1 MSRKEGCKEIIYSMP
16 RLMQTGELYTKK
28 LDKKYQ
34 VSVPRFNYLLTL
46 YENSV
51 LPLSQIAKHII
62 MKISTITGIYHRSSV
77 FYWRNSRLCIA
88 YASRRF
94 K

>member
-16 RLMQTGELYTKK
+16 RLTQMGELYTKE

-46 YENSV
+46 YGNGI
-51 LPLSQIAKHII
+51 LPFRKLPSTLS
-62 MKISTITGIYHRSSV
+62 
-77 FYWRNSRLCIA
+77 
-88 YASRRF
+88 
-94 K
+94 